1 MILTSF
7 KLSIVFGGSWG
18 STENW
23 LEPKT
28 EPPSENL
35 ACPNLWNALLDALL
49 FVQTE
54 FSVQILRKMFNWT
67 ETCFT
72 VLKCSQTQ
80 WAVRHESTTIQLLK
94 SQLML
99 KSLKQFSEITSSSFF
114 REKNE
119 VFAIND
125 VTVSVLLFPRKRL
138 LFTRCVCCHFLTLLR
153 SRTPFRWGD
162 WRAILY

>member
-1 MILTSF
+1 LLIFLSWFWPLLSWASF
-7 KLSIVFGGSWG
+7 LEAAGAVLKIGS
-18 STENW
+18 SLKPNHH
-23 LEPKT
+23 
-28 EPPSENL
+28 NL
-35 ACPNLWNALLDALL
+35 LNALLDALL

-54 FSVQILRKMFNWT
+54 FSVQVLRKTFNWT

-80 WAVRHESTTIQLLK
+80 WAVRHESTTIQLLI

-99 KSLKQFSEITSSSFF
+99 KSLKQFSEITSSIFF